1 MISLLIVIYLSFIS
15 LGLPD
20 SLLGSAWP
28 VMRADLGADFTVA
41 GYIIMTVQA
50 CTIVS
55 SLLSNRL
62 LLRFGTGRITL
73 VSVAMTAAALF
84 GYSLAPSV
92 GWLFVCAVPLGF
104 GGGNVDAA
112 LNHFVAQHYAAK
124 HMSWLHCFWGV
135 GATTG
140 PAIMAL
146 MLAQGAGWRTGY
158 TTIAIIQAVLVV
170 VLLLSLPLW
179 KRAAPAPTAAPA
191 DEAEASAPVRGNREA
206 LRVPLVKL
214 ALVSFVFFC
223 ATETTAGL
231 WTSSYLVAT
240 HGVSGAEA
248 ARAVSLFYGGITG
261 GRFISGFLAMTL
273 ASHVLIR
280 AGQLTC
286 VLGAGLLMLPISP
299 TVAVAGIAL
308 IGLGTAPI
316 FPSMLHETP
325 RRFGAAA
332 AQAVMGLQMAFAYV
346 GSTCFPPL
354 FGALASRTGL
364 ALFPYYLL
372 ACSVAMLAASEV
384 LQRKIAARE
393 IHATVRP

>member
-1 MISLLIVIYLSFIS
+1 MLSLLIIIYLAFIS

-28 VMRADLGADFTVA
+28 VMRVDLGADFTVA
-41 GYIIMTVQA
+41 GYIIMVVQA

-62 LLRFGTGRITL
+62 LLRYGTGRITL
-73 VSVAMTAAALF
+73 VSVAMTALALF
-84 GYSLAPSV
+84 GYSVAPSV

-112 LNHFVAQHYAAK
+112 LNHFVAQHYAAR

-146 MLAQGAGWRTGY
+146 TLAQGAGWRAGY
-158 TTIAIIQAVLVV
+158 TTIAIIQAALVL

-179 KRAAPAPTAAPA
+179 KRAAPAPTPTQA
-191 DEAEASAPVRGNREA
+191 ASATASPPIRGNREA

-231 WTSSYLVAT
+231 WTSSYMVAT

-248 ARAVSLFYGGITG
+248 ARAVSFFYGAITM
-261 GRFISGFLAMTL
+261 GRFLSGFLAMKL

-286 VLGAGLLMLPISP
+286 VLGAGLLMLPLP
-299 TVAVAGIAL
+299 AAAGLTGIVL
-308 IGLGTAPI
+308 VGLGTSPI

-354 FGALASRTGL
+354 FGALASRVGL
-364 ALFPYYLL
+364 GLFPYYLL
-372 ACSVAMLAASEV
+372 LCSLAMLAASEL

-393 IHATVRP
+393 ARTAART